1 MLQLHVNRIT
11 TFTDG
16 HLKILKIWLKMPI
29 LAHKFTFWLVL
40 TPNNIFSHRNPI
52 RHFLARNRVICTLVT
67 LDWVKIGSAIFAV
80 GDDKNKK
87 GKEMNGKGGKERYKK
102 LYFMYL

>member
-1 MLQLHVNRIT
+1 
-11 TFTDG
+11 
-16 HLKILKIWLKMPI
+16 
-29 LAHKFTFWLVL
+29 
-40 TPNNIFSHRNPI
+40 
-52 RHFLARNRVICTLVT
+52 LVT